1 MSNSESEYYV
11 RIEFEYSYLVSNLT
25 QIWEGDSDEKLLGE
39 AVKKIYPKCM
49 ILGTSGV
56 IWGDSGTFWSD
67 FSDLRM
73 QNHRVLLTFCQNL

>member
-1 MSNSESEYYV
+1 MKFPI
-11 RIEFEYSYLVSNLT
+11 RTLGIEFEYSYLVSNLT

-56 IWGDSGTFWSD
+56 IWGDLGTFWSD
-67 FSDLRM
+67 LEM
-73 QNHRVLLTFCQNL
+73 QNHSV